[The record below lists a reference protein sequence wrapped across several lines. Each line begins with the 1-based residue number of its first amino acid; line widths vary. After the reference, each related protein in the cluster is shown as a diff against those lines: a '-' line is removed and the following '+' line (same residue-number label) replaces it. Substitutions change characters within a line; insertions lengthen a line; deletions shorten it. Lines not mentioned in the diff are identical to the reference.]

1 MYEILKLNEISPKVT
16 GVLGTDDYVV
26 SSECSSPDAIILR
39 SFNMHDYEVPAS
51 VKAVARAG
59 AGVNNI
65 PIDKMTQK
73 GICVFNTPGANANAV
88 KELVLGCLILGGR
101 KIVQGINWVQ
111 SLKGDD
117 VDKQVEKGKK
127 AFIGCEIAGKTLG
140 VIGLGAIGRLVA
152 NAAVELGMRVLG
164 YDPYLSV
171 DGALL
176 LDKHVEHI
184 TDVTELFAKSDFVT
198 LHVPATPQTKNIVN
212 AESIDSMKTGVV
224 IVNCARG
231 ELVNNADIVEAVK
244 NGKVG
249 RYITDLPKPE
259 LLGYDNIVT
268 LPHLGASTPEAEDNC
283 AVMAAKQLKDYLE
296 NGNVVNGVNYP
307 AAKAPRTTACRVTI
321 LHKNVANMIA
331 TATSFIS
338 EAGINISNLVSA
350 SRGEV
355 GYMLLDIDAKIDE
368 DTVARMRAQ
377 DGFYS
382 VRVFD

>member
-1 MYEILKLNEISPKVT
+1 
-16 GVLGTDDYVV
+16 
-26 SSECSSPDAIILR
+26 
-39 SFNMHDYEVPAS
+39 MHDYEVPAS

-152 NAAVELGMRVLG
+152 NAAVELGMHVLG

-198 LHVPATPQTKNIVN
+198 LHVPATPQTKNMVN

-296 NGNVVNGVNYP
+296 NGNVVNSVNYP

-368 DTVARMRAQ
+368 DTVARMCAQ